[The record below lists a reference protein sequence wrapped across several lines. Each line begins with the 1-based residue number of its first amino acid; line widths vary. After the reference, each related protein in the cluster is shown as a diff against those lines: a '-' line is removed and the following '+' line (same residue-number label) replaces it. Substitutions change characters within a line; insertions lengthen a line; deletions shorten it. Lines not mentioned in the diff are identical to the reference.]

1 HLIADAC
8 LWCYVRSQNWYL
20 SFSLFLNPI
29 FHLRY
34 TYLLGKRIERDNMT
48 SNKDISTVYIDESG
62 DLGINKGTQ
71 WFIISGAIISRL
83 SKNRW
88 GLGVPLRNTGIDDP
102 GGVKEL

>member
-1 HLIADAC
+1 M
-8 LWCYVRSQNWYL
+8 

-71 WFIISGAIISRL
+71 WFIISGAIISKCNSRL
-83 SKNRW
+83 SEANRS
-88 GLGVPLRNTGIDDP
+88 GLGTH
-102 GGVKEL
+102 